1 LCPVIFAVL
10 QCRYLR
16 RRNVYLPT
24 DTAIGRIP
32 IIYTIDV
39 GNDSG
44 TLPAPGQQLAL
55 LPVTSKEPGFVIQ
68 DVVPLPGM

>member
-1 LCPVIFAVL
+1 M
-10 QCRYLR
+10 
-16 RRNVYLPT
+16 
-24 DTAIGRIP
+24 GRIP

-39 GNDSG
+39 GNDSC

-55 LPVTSKEPGFVIQ
+55 PPVRSEEPGFVIQ